1 MKHIHVFL
9 SDILFKIFLLLLNKI
24 LTEYGTGIIF
34 CLITIHRRENNNLVL
49 STDKVSLHDW
59 HIEEKG

>member
-9 SDILFKIFLLLLNKI
+9 SDILFKIFLPLLNKT
-24 LTEYGTGIIF
+24 LTEYGTGLIF
-34 CLITIHRRENNNLVL
+34 CLITIHWRKINDLVL

-59 HIEEKG
+59 HVEEKG